1 MNSTSTKSTSTWT
14 QMMDAFQSDRRD
26 GAASNRQLNTRLLV
40 GAVAALLIVA
50 GAFVWRV
57 TAAPPPA
64 QVASQIVSPAPPVKN
79 PVLDE
84 LVEATKALEASQQQ
98 AIDQL
103 QALQELLTTQQAEA
117 RKSSSQVAALNA
129 KLEALQ
135 QSFASIPAVPAEEA
149 APPSRSKA
157 KPAAARSRGN
167 AHRIASSRK
176 TRVAAKRH

>member
-1 MNSTSTKSTSTWT
+1 
-14 QMMDAFQSDRRD
+14 MDALQSEPRRTVNV
-26 GAASNRQLNTRLLV
+26 SNRQLNTRLLV

-57 TAAPPPA
+57 TATTTPLA
-64 QVASQIVSPAPPVKN
+64 QVASQTASPAPPAKN

-84 LVEATKALEASQQQ
+84 LVETTKALEASQQQ

-103 QALQELLTTQQAEA
+103 QVLQELLTTQQAEA
-117 RKSSSQVAALNA
+117 RKSSGQVAALNA

-135 QSFASIPAVPAEEA
+135 QSFASIPAVPAEDV
-149 APPSRSKA
+149 APPPRSRA
-157 KPAAARSRGN
+157 KPAAARSRGK
-167 AHRIASSRK
+167 AHRVASSRK